1 MDLVAI
7 SGMIYVIG
15 LIITPILIRIL
26 PGFNKYIH
34 ENINTPNPAVFTTV
48 LWPIV
53 VILRSIYHIYKLF
66 TAIIN
71 WASGNG
77 FITKSKND
85 CTVFSDYEY

>member
-1 MDLVAI
+1 MDLVAVF
-7 SGMIYVIG
+7 GLIYLIG
-15 LIITPILIRIL
+15 LVITPILIRVL

-48 LWPIV
+48 LSPIV
-53 VILRSIYHIYKLF
+53 FVSIAIYHIYKLF

-85 CTVFSDYEY
+85 CNTFSDYEY